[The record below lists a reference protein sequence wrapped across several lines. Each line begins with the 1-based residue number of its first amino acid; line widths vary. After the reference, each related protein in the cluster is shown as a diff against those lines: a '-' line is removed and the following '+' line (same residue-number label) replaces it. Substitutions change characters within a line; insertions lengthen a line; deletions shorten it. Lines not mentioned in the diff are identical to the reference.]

1 MAKGNKPGH
10 RRFGNVRRLP
20 SGRYQA
26 SYLGPDGRRRFAP
39 ETYERK
45 SDAERFLTLVE
56 AQIYGGEW
64 TDPERGKIELQDYAE
79 TWIRQRPGLRPRT
92 VDLYSWLF
100 TKHIAPYL
108 GGVQLGRLS
117 AAMIRE
123 WRSNLLRAGISES
136 VAAKAYRLL
145 RAVLTT
151 AVEEDKIL
159 TTNPCRIRGAGD
171 EHAAERP
178 VLTVA
183 QVFEL
188 AQLLG
193 RRSFGNVRKL
203 GTGGCPL
210 RFAPPRALAR

>member
-1 MAKGNKPGH
+1 HKRWPGRTHDPVECLARPGAGGVMAKGNKPGH

-56 AQIYGGEW
+56 AQIYRGEW

-92 VDLYSWLF
+92 VDLYFWLL

-123 WRSNLLRAGISES
+123 WRS
-136 VAAKAYRLL
+136 
-145 RAVLTT
+145 
-151 AVEEDKIL
+151 
-159 TTNPCRIRGAGD
+159 
-171 EHAAERP
+171 
-178 VLTVA
+178 
-183 QVFEL
+183 
-188 AQLLG
+188 
-193 RRSFGNVRKL
+193 
-203 GTGGCPL
+203 
-210 RFAPPRALAR
+210 